1 MFFNE
6 NLSNNFLVYA
16 QILKKKF
23 KRLLIIKKIKNV
35 LKYRILNEFLKLLHA
50 KIINNFMTNFIK
62 DFFRYVSKSSLK
74 KQVF

>member
-6 NLSNNFLVYA
+6 NLSNNFLVYN
-16 QILKKKF
+16 QIFLKKF

-62 DFFRYVSKSSLK
+62 DFFRYASKGSLK